1 MPDSKQLCQTANR
14 LAALA
19 GGPNPPKC
27 EIMRIVSAAS
37 HGGAGVAAGGACRES
52 SNFRRVSVVVLR
64 HTFSRECS
72 CSPRQA
78 FVRDMSR

>member
-1 MPDSKQLCQTANR
+1 
-14 LAALA
+14 
-19 GGPNPPKC
+19 
-27 EIMRIVSAAS
+27 MRIVSAAS